1 MGWENSY
8 PPPKAGPTSFQVRD
22 TYNDGPVEM
31 VSGPPPYYSTEPERP
46 LPRGH
51 NPPMAYQYEQPKPV
65 SRWNPRS
72 WRKRTW
78 AIIAAILVVIIIIV
92 VVVPV
97 EVAKANRYPDY
108 SRLNYT
114 LSDEYTGATFFDKFD
129 YFEGYDPAQGFVHYV
144 PRERA
149 AQLNLTYAT
158 TDSAVLKVDTTVG
171 PGSNPDASTGRFS
184 VRVQS
189 QAQYDSG
196 LFIFDVKH
204 TPFGCGTW
212 PALWLVDPNNWPENG
227 EIDVM
232 EAVNQATDGNQMTLH
247 TTDDCT
253 MSAKR
258 IMSGSSLNTDCYN
271 ATNDNAGCGVRSAAD
286 TYGSAYNDA
295 SGGVMAME
303 WRDEGIRVWQFG
315 RTGIPSD
322 ITARNPDPSTWGE
335 ASADFPNTKCDIGS
349 HFRNQ
354 SIIVNID
361 LCGQYAG
368 SVYAQS
374 GCPSNCTDYV
384 ANNPSA
390 FTNAFWE
397 FGAFQVYSAS

>member
-1 MGWENSY
+1 MGWVNSY
-8 PPPKAGPTSFQVRD
+8 PPPKAGPATFQVRD

-31 VSGPPPYYSTEPERP
+31 VSGPPPYYSTEPERELP
-46 LPRGH
+46 PPPRGTV
-51 NPPMAYQYEQPKPV
+51 PMAYEYEQPV

-78 AIIAAILVVIIIIV
+78 AIIAAV
-92 VVVPV
+92 VVVILIVVIVTPV

-108 SRLNYT
+108 SRLNYS
-114 LSDEYTGATFFDKFD
+114 LSDEYTGTSFFDKFN

-158 TDSAVLKVDTTVG
+158 TDTAVLKVDTSVG

-184 VRVQS
+184 VRVES
-189 QAQYDSG
+189 KTQYDRG
-196 LFIFDVKH
+196 LFIFDVRH
-204 TPFGCGTW
+204 TPYGCGTW
-212 PALWLVDPNNWPENG
+212 PALWLVDPANWPANG

-247 TTDDCT
+247 TTDDCK
-253 MSAKR
+253 MNAKR
-258 IMSGSSLNTDCYN
+258 IMSGASLNADCYN
-271 ATNDNAGCGVRSAAD
+271 ATNDNAGCGVRSPAD
-286 TYGSAYNDA
+286 SYGSAYNDA
-295 SGGVMAME
+295 SGGVTAME
-303 WRDEGIRVWQFG
+303 WRDEGIRVWQF
-315 RTGIPSD
+315 RRDGIPPD
-322 ITARNPDPSTWGE
+322 VTARTPDPSTWGE

-368 SVYAQS
+368 GVYAQS

-390 FTNAFWE
+390 FNNAFWE
-397 FGAFQVYSAS
+397 FGGFQVYKAS